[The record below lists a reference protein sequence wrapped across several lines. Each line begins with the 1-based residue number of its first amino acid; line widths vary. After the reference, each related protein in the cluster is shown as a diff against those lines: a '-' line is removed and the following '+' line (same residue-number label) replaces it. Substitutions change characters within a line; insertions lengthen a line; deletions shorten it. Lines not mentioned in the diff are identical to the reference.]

1 MFFYHSSYK
10 RRLEVLPSFC
20 IDIVPY
26 FNTKTNQQ
34 RTGVILIFAWLTE
47 EIMLEFP

>member
-1 MFFYHSSYK
+1 MYFHHSSYK
-10 RRLEVLPSFC
+10 RRLEIFPSFC

-26 FNTKTNQQ
+26 FCTKTQKN
-34 RTGVILIFAWLTE
+34 RTGIILIFAWLTE